1 MEPATNTVEGEQR
14 ALQGPPMTDFIVTHT
29 WVKCRVL
36 SELLKH
42 KDKTH

>member
-1 MEPATNTVEGEQR
+1 MDPATNTVKGEQK
-14 ALQGPPMTDFIVTHT
+14 ALQGPPVTDFIVTHT